1 MTHSPIKISLRH
13 LNEKIKHFFIRTKN
27 FIRISEAE
35 TGRSKP
41 ADQNRQIKTGRSKP
55 ADQNRQIKTG
65 RSKPADQNRQ
75 IKTGRSSGA
84 YS

>member
-55 ADQNRQIKTG
+55 ADHLAPTASPAGQDHRR
-65 RSKPADQNRQ
+65 RSHPPL
-75 IKTGRSSGA
+75 
-84 YS
+84 